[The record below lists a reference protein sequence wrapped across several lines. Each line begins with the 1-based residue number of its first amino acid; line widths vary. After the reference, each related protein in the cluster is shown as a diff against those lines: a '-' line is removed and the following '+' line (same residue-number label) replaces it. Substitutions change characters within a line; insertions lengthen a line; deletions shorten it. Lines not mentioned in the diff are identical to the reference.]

1 MLHKDIKIG
10 RQNLEWFQS
19 QKSGTKLAL
28 LSHTIDIM
36 RLVLNSF
43 MESGAEAYCGKRYKH
58 VKKGSRRYGRWG
70 FNPGSVKIG
79 DEKVPIEVPRIMD
92 HEKKANIEFS
102 PYKEIRD
109 IPAPDEQFMS
119 RLILGISQNDYESA
133 RTTTKPRIC
142 FKNAVFAP
150 LFLPDLR
157 LFFKKLLT
165 FLLR

>member
-1 MLHKDIKIG
+1 
-10 RQNLEWFQS
+10 
-19 QKSGTKLAL
+19 
-28 LSHTIDIM
+28 
-36 RLVLNSF
+36 

-109 IPAPDEQFMS
+109 IPAPDEQ
-119 RLILGISQNDYESA
+119 LCQDLYLVSA
-133 RTTTKPRIC
+133 RMIMRASRQCAESFGFEPVKR
-142 FKNAVFAP
+142 AE
-150 LFLPDLR
+150 DL
-157 LFFKKLLT
+157 
-165 FLLR
+165 